1 MWAFV
6 SSSFSLLVFLISYT
20 QCCVCV
26 YALSFILLFLFLNSL
41 TRRIKCP
48 PALGDVRVRVARERE
63 RELGSIR
70 CFFNIIS
77 FLQSFWSK
85 AAWKGLYRH
94 FGGKKRVAASLL
106 PQAKTA
112 TQTTSGP
119 FAFHHAI
126 SSLLFSSLSFQ
137 KTLPASSQL
146 PFFPFSR
153 FRKDMMKRKEVLF
166 YIFGGERVA
175 RFDAQVGYIFRFRLA
190 STEMISRARYR
201 LCTHKTAAR

>member
-6 SSSFSLLVFLISYT
+6 SSSFSLLVLLISYT

-63 RELGSIR
+63 S
-70 CFFNIIS
+70 
-77 FLQSFWSK
+77 W
-85 AAWKGLYRH
+85 ALY
-94 FGGKKRVAASLL
+94 AASLIL
-106 PQAKTA
+106 LVFYKVSDQKLRGRAYTGTLGGKREWQHLFSRKPKRPRKQHRGRLHSITR
-112 TQTTSGP
+112 
-119 FAFHHAI
+119 
-126 SSLLFSSLSFQ
+126 SLLFSSLLSLF
-137 KTLPASSQL
+137 KRRCQL
-146 PFFPFSR
+146 LLSCHFSHLVVSE
-153 FRKDMMKRKEVLF
+153 KDMMKRKEVLF
-166 YIFGGERVA
+166 YFFGGERVA

>member
-6 SSSFSLLVFLISYT
+6 SSSFSLLVLLISYT

-63 RELGSIR
+63 S
-70 CFFNIIS
+70 
-77 FLQSFWSK
+77 W
-85 AAWKGLYRH
+85 ALY
-94 FGGKKRVAASLL
+94 AASLIL
-106 PQAKTA
+106 LVFYKVSDQKLRGRAYTGTLGGKREWQHLFSRKPKRPRKQHRGRLHSITR
-112 TQTTSGP
+112 
-119 FAFHHAI
+119 
-126 SSLLFSSLSFQ
+126 SLLFSSLSFQ